1 MIPTATGLR
10 SQLDRALGRR
20 DSVRE
25 QLRVAG
31 ADIQKLEGEGEL
43 LALVE
48 TLLQSL
54 VDREV
59 NLSVQAVQRLLTEG
73 LQAVFPDQNLSVLA
87 KVELQR
93 GKVAVDLV
101 TNQVH
106 GSVTIEGGC
115 NDAFGG
121 AVTTIQSVLL
131 RIFILL
137 KRGLRPVL
145 LMDETLPAF
154 DGNYVHNIGAF
165 LALVSKQLGVDI
177 LLVTHNQALVD
188 AADHVYRISRKDG
201 AACFER
207 TR

>member
-87 KVELQR
+87 KV
-93 GKVAVDLV
+93 
-101 TNQVH
+101 
-106 GSVTIEGGC
+106 
-115 NDAFGG
+115 
-121 AVTTIQSVLL
+121 
-131 RIFILL
+131 
-137 KRGLRPVL
+137 
-145 LMDETLPAF
+145 
-154 DGNYVHNIGAF
+154 
-165 LALVSKQLGVDI
+165 
-177 LLVTHNQALVD
+177 
-188 AADHVYRISRKDG
+188 
-201 AACFER
+201 
-207 TR
+207 

>member
-1 MIPTATGLR
+1 M
-10 SQLDRALGRR
+10 GRR

-25 QLRVAG
+25 RLRVSEG
-31 ADIQKLEGEGEL
+31 DIQRLEAEGEL
-43 LALVE
+43 LVLVE
-48 TLLQSL
+48 SLFQTLI
-54 VDREV
+54 DREV

-73 LQAVFPDQNLSVLA
+73 LQAVFPDQNLAVVP

-101 TNQVH
+101 TTQIH
-106 GSVTIEGGC
+106 GGTTIEGGC
-115 NDAFGG
+115 NEAFGG
-121 AVTTIQSVLL
+121 SVTTVQSVLL

-154 DGNYVHNIGAF
+154 DSNYVHNIGSF
-165 LALVSKQLGVDI
+165 LSLVSKQLGVDV

-188 AADHVYRISRKDG
+188 AADRVYRISRKDG
-201 AACFER
+201 AASFER